1 MAVTAAVAALS
12 TAFAVSAAG
21 SVSAFAITAFGTTIA
36 SGWAAVAFS
45 FLARTAIGIALNA
58 LTPKPKTA
66 GSNRGYQVTTR
77 GSALD
82 HQIIYGRVR
91 TGGVIVFDETTGTNN
106 KFLHRVIAFA
116 GHEVESFDEVYIN
129 DEVITLGENGYATD
143 DKWKTSGGGFIAGLI
158 DEVISE

>member
-1 MAVTAAVAALS
+1 MGIAAAIIGA
-12 TAFAVSAAG
+12 AFASFPALGGAAI
-21 SVSAFAITAFGTTIA
+21 AA
-36 SGWAAVAFS
+36 SGFFSSVLVS

-58 LTPKPKTA
+58 LAPKPKTSGA
-66 GSNRGYQVTTR
+66 NRGYQVTTR

-82 HQIIYGRVR
+82 HQIIYGRMR

-129 DEVITLGENGYATD
+129 DEVLTLDGNGEVTAPAKYVG
-143 DKWKTSGGGFIAGLI
+143 KIRI
-158 DEVISE
+158 